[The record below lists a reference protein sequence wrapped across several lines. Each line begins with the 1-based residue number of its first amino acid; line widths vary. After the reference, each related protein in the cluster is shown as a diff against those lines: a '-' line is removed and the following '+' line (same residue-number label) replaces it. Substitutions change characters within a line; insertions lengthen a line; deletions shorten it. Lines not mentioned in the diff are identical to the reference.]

1 MLYGFSGVILQ
12 GALVT
17 LELAISSVVLAVI
30 IGLIGAGGKLSQN
43 RLSGLIFEGYTTLI
57 RGVPDLVLMLLIFY
71 GLQIA
76 LNTVTEAMGVGQIDI
91 DPMVAGII
99 TLGFIYGAYFT
110 ETFRGAFMAVPK
122 GHIEAATAFGF
133 TRGQV
138 FRRIMFPAMMRY
150 ALPGI
155 GNNWQVILK
164 STALVSLLGLEDVVK
179 ATQLAGKST
188 WEPFYFAIVCGVI
201 YLVFTT
207 VSNGV
212 LLFLERRYS
221 VGVKRADGY
230 RFTGVAITLWLLILS
245 VVIGGVLALFLA
257 IGRVSSNKYIQF
269 PIWLFTYIFRGTPL
283 YVQLLVFYSGMYT
296 LEIVKGTEFLNAF
309 FRSGL
314 NCTVLALTL
323 NTCAYTTEIFAG
335 AIRSVPHGEIEAA
348 RAYGF
353 STFKMY
359 RCIILPSALR
369 IALPAYSN
377 EVILMLHST
386 ALAFT
391 ATVPDLLKIA
401 RDINAATYQPF
412 TAFGIA
418 AVLYLIISYVL
429 ISLFRRAEK
438 RWLQHVKPSSTH

>member
-43 RLSGLIFEGYTTLI
+43 RLSGRDFRKGTTTLI
-57 RGVPDLVLMLLIFY
+57 RGVPDLVLMLLI
-71 GLQIA
+71 LLTVCQIA

-155 GNNWQVILK
+155 GNNWLVILK

-212 LLFLERRYS
+212 LLFLS
-221 VGVKRADGY
+221 
-230 RFTGVAITLWLLILS
+230 
-245 VVIGGVLALFLA
+245 
-257 IGRVSSNKYIQF
+257 
-269 PIWLFTYIFRGTPL
+269 
-283 YVQLLVFYSGMYT
+283 
-296 LEIVKGTEFLNAF
+296 
-309 FRSGL
+309 
-314 NCTVLALTL
+314 
-323 NTCAYTTEIFAG
+323 
-335 AIRSVPHGEIEAA
+335 
-348 RAYGF
+348 
-353 STFKMY
+353 
-359 RCIILPSALR
+359 
-369 IALPAYSN
+369 
-377 EVILMLHST
+377 
-386 ALAFT
+386 
-391 ATVPDLLKIA
+391 
-401 RDINAATYQPF
+401 AATR
-412 TAFGIA
+412 GC
-418 AVLYLIISYVL
+418 
-429 ISLFRRAEK
+429 EEG
-438 RWLQHVKPSSTH
+438 